1 MCWENV
7 DGCRSSGSPK
17 GADFAAVLEE
27 VIKVCDEEASDI
39 RVSIPDAGW
48 PASGCY
54 YAEDGSWSIAYRT
67 VDAQH
72 WGTPQRR
79 RRLCLVAD
87 FNGPAAPEIL
97 FDPQLRSISEGAEPD
112 ETEHGIGGVGVGVG
126 SLPAIGKGLP
136 GYPDAGGETRE
147 SSAAGTE
154 RSLGEPSIFG
164 IDLQGGKGGAN
175 YTENFAPTLASD
187 SHGTP
192 HAVSFQERAGKPGGG
207 KGILIQDEHT
217 GAIGTQNVQS
227 VFCIQGNTID
237 RDAKQNG
244 GGVCQDDSHTLNST
258 DRHGIAAIDGEKHDE
273 SNQPV
278 VIPIEGNG
286 TRESHYGAG
295 FGKPGDPSFTLNHV
309 EQHKVAIAYAVDCR
323 NATENPDV
331 NGTLQAKKSGVSYNT
346 NNVVRVAVDV
356 YNQTVD
362 GDTAA
367 SVTAATGGTNTSGP
381 KIMEWQES

>member
-1 MCWENV
+1 M
-7 DGCRSSGSPK
+7 
-17 GADFAAVLEE
+17 
-27 VIKVCDEEASDI
+27 
-39 RVSIPDAGW
+39 
-48 PASGCY
+48 
-54 YAEDGSWSIAYRT
+54 
-67 VDAQH
+67 
-72 WGTPQRR
+72 
-79 RRLCLVAD
+79 
-87 FNGPAAPEIL
+87 
-97 FDPQLRSISEGAEPD
+97 
-112 ETEHGIGGVGVGVG
+112 
-126 SLPAIGKGLP
+126 
-136 GYPDAGGETRE
+136 
-147 SSAAGTE
+147 
-154 RSLGEPSIFG
+154 
-164 IDLQGGKGGAN
+164 
-175 YTENFAPTLASD
+175 
-187 SHGTP
+187 
-192 HAVSFQERAGKPGGG
+192 
-207 KGILIQDEHT
+207 
-217 GAIGTQNVQS
+217 QS